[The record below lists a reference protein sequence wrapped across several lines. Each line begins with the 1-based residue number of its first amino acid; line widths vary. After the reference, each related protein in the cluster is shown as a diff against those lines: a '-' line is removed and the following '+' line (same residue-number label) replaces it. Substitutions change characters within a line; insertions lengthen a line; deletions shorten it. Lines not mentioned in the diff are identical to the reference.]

1 MHRTDNSYKT
11 QAILVAIREIKG
23 EHTVEISR
31 HLIAQEI
38 DFVER
43 IVYFVWSRTDKCRL
57 PRFDQLLL

>member
-1 MHRTDNSYKT
+1 METV
-11 QAILVAIREIKG
+11 LLAIREIKG

-43 IVYFVWSRTDKCRL
+43 IGHFIGNRTDKCRL
-57 PRFDQLLL
+57 PGLGVKFLD